1 MISKRK
7 MLKLLMK
14 IFLMAT
20 VVFLKASPLE
30 CSLIQKIWKNNCIE
44 STFLEENELVTAK
57 LFRWL
62 NADILSQLMKSV
74 FCLLYRQKWKR
85 WPKAITTIVTI
96 IRSKLH
102 LPIFHNNFSHFW
114 SLKINVFL
122 QLLRVCEWGEL
133 TKTR

>member
-1 MISKRK
+1 MDWANGIKEPPTHKLLTKMISKKKR
-7 MLKLLMK
+7 LKLPMK
-14 IFLMAT
+14 IFLMTT

-62 NADILSQLMKSV
+62 NADILSQLMKSE

-102 LPIFHNNFSHFW
+102 LLLFL
-114 SLKINVFL
+114 SLGSMIN
-122 QLLRVCEWGEL
+122 
-133 TKTR
+133 